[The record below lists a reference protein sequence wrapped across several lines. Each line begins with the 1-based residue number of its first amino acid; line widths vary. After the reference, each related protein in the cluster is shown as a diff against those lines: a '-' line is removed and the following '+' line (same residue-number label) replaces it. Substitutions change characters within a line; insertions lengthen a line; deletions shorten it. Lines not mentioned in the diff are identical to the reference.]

1 VAEYWFALS
10 KDDQKETLIV
20 RAIADSGML
29 RGEIPSFAELLE
41 RIALL
46 EQQCNA
52 IAPSFS

>member
-1 VAEYWFALS
+1 MAE
-10 KDDQKETLIV
+10 
-20 RAIADSGML
+20 SGIL
-29 RGEIPSFAELLE
+29 RGEIPNCAELQA